1 MTKEQIQLEAYKQI
15 RYAVNLDLENDE
27 LSGFIHGV
35 IALENALSESMQDKK
50 DTQDTQEQPNKPDKP
65 QLDINLLEK
74 LGKEQNH
81 IELAKPLSPPLAPP
95 LR

>member
-35 IALENALSESMQDKK
+35 IALENALSESMQDK
-50 DTQDTQEQPNKPDKP
+50 QDTQEQPNEPDEIP
-65 QLDINLLEK
+65 FDGDLLSESLER
-74 LGKEQNH
+74 LGREQNH
-81 IELAKPLSPPLAPP
+81 IELAKPLK
-95 LR
+95 

>member
-1 MTKEQIQLEAYKQI
+1 MTKKQIQLEAYKQI

-35 IALENALSESMQDKK
+35 IALEEALSESMQ
-50 DTQDTQEQPNKPDKP
+50 DTQDTQEQPDEPDKP
-65 QLDINLLEK
+65 QLNIALLEK

-81 IELAKPLSPPLAPP
+81 IELAKPLSPPLAQP

>member
-15 RYAVNLDLENDE
+15 RYAVNLNLENDE
-27 LSGFIHGV
+27 LSGFIHGI
-35 IALENALSESMQDKK
+35 IALETALSESMQD
-50 DTQDTQEQPNKPDKP
+50 TQEQPDKTDKP
-65 QLDINLLEK
+65 QLDIDLLEK
-74 LGKEQNH
+74 LGREQNH

>member
-15 RYAVNLDLENDE
+15 CYAVNLDLENDE

-35 IALENALSESMQDKK
+35 IALENALSKSMQDK
-50 DTQDTQEQPNKPDKP
+50 QDTQEQHDELDKP
-65 QLDINLLEK
+65 QRDIDLLEK

-81 IELAKPLSPPLAPP
+81 IKLAKPLSPPLAPP
-95 LR
+95 LK

>member
-35 IALENALSESMQDKK
+35 IALETALSESMQNTQ
-50 DTQDTQEQPNKPDKP
+50 DTQDTQEQPDEPDKP
-65 QLDINLLEK
+65 QLDIDLLEK
-74 LGKEQNH
+74 LGKEKNH
-81 IELAKPLSPPLAPP
+81 IELAKPLSPPFAQS

>member
-35 IALENALSESMQDKK
+35 ITLENALSESMQNM
-50 DTQDTQEQPNKPDKP
+50 QEQPDEPDKP

>member
-27 LSGFIHGV
+27 LSGFIHGI
-35 IALENALSESMQDKK
+35 IALETALSESM
-50 DTQDTQEQPNKPDKP
+50 QDTQEQPNKTDKP
-65 QLDINLLEK
+65 QLDIDLLEK
-74 LGKEQNH
+74 LGREQNH

>member
-35 IALENALSESMQDKK
+35 IALEEALSESMQD
-50 DTQDTQEQPNKPDKP
+50 TQEQPDEPDKP
-65 QLDINLLEK
+65 QLDIDLLEK
-74 LGKEQNH
+74 LGREQNH

-95 LR
+95 LK

>member
-35 IALENALSESMQDKK
+35 IALETALSESMQNM
-50 DTQDTQEQPNKPDKP
+50 QDT
-65 QLDINLLEK
+65 
-74 LGKEQNH
+74 
-81 IELAKPLSPPLAPP
+81 
-95 LR
+95 

>member
-15 RYAVNLDLENDE
+15 CYAVNLDLENDE

-35 IALENALSESMQDKK
+35 IALETALSES
-50 DTQDTQEQPNKPDKP
+50 TQDTQEQPDEPDKP
-65 QLDINLLEK
+65 QLDIDLLEK

>member
-27 LSGFIHGV
+27 LSGFIHGI
-35 IALENALSESMQDKK
+35 IALETALSESMQD
-50 DTQDTQEQPNKPDKP
+50 TQEQPDKTDKP
-65 QLDINLLEK
+65 QLDIDLLEK
-74 LGKEQNH
+74 LGREQNH

>member
-15 RYAVNLDLENDE
+15 RYAINLDLENDE

-35 IALENALSESMQDKK
+35 IALETALSESM
-50 DTQDTQEQPNKPDKP
+50 TQDTQEQSDKPDKP
-65 QLDINLLEK
+65 QLDIDLLEK

-81 IELAKPLSPPLAPP
+81 IELAKPLSPSLAPP